1 LIFLAKFKNNKTQNE
16 IKNMKKVSFKLDF
29 EFTPKQ
35 FWSIIPFINI
45 NLSSKE
51 IEIGWL
57 CFGIYIGK
65 VANKIGD
72 NIELPKNVEDFLV
85 EYMKL

>member
-1 LIFLAKFKNNKTQNE
+1 
-16 IKNMKKVSFKLDF
+16 MKKITLNLTV
-29 EFTPKQ
+29 EATPKQ

>member
-1 LIFLAKFKNNKTQNE
+1 
-16 IKNMKKVSFKLDF
+16 MKKITLNLTV
-29 EFTPKQ
+29 EATPKH
-35 FWSIIPFINI
+35 FWSIIPFVNI
-45 NLSSKE
+45 NLMSKE

-65 VANKIGD
+65 EYIDKPID
-72 NIELPKNVEDFLV
+72 DIKLPKNVEDFLV

>member
-1 LIFLAKFKNNKTQNE
+1 
-16 IKNMKKVSFKLDF
+16 MKKNTLNLTIEV
-29 EFTPKQ
+29 TPKQ